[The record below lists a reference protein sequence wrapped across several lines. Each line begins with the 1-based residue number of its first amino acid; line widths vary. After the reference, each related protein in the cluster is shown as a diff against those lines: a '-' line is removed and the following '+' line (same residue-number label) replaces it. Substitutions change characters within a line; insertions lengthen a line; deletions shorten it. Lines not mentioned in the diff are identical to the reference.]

1 MKRIISFLAAAALV
15 FGTGAALPEGA
26 VGLDA
31 AISASALTY
40 GDFEYTVLEDGTVEI
55 SGYSG
60 SDAYLNVPAKI
71 ENKAVTVIGE
81 YAFATGPFMG
91 NENIVNVTLP
101 DSITNISVASFAYCP
116 NLESVNIPENVTVIS
131 ERAFWGCKSLKG
143 ITIPNS
149 VTVIGGWAFCSC
161 IGFSSVV
168 IPRSVESISENAIGY
183 TGGSDKVDG
192 FTIYGYSGTVAESYA
207 NNCGFEFIDLGKE
220 YTYGDWVYTLLAD
233 GTIEIAK
240 YQGSDT
246 IVTVPAEIDG
256 KKVTRIGEHA
266 FDYCIDITDVTIP
279 EGVTSIGDWAF
290 SECYK
295 LKNIDLPDSLK
306 SIGEMA
312 FQLCGFESLAIPNNV
327 TSIGKDAFWNCYNL
341 NNVMLPDNLVSIGD
355 GAFGNCVK
363 LESIEIPIYVESIGK
378 EAFWNCE
385 SITKVTIPR
394 IVSTINEKA
403 FGYIYENNAGE
414 SKLDGFTIYGY
425 SGTAAETY
433 ANNDGFEFVDLGKEY
448 TYGDW
453 VYTLLADGTIE
464 IAKYQGSDTIVT
476 VPAKIDGKKVTSIG
490 AAFAVWNCQAE
501 ITEVKLPSGLKKIGA
516 QAFSNRTTLEKV
528 NIPDSVESIGNSAF
542 WCCTKLKAI
551 TLPDSVTSL
560 DAGAFSGCE
569 ALESITLSENI
580 TSLNTFGFDASYY
593 GVLSG
598 CSKLKSVVIPKKVT
612 VIDDYA
618 IGYSMVNL
626 FDKTNPQVAK
636 VDGFTIYGYSGTAAE
651 EYANK
656 NGFTFIPLDAEPGDA
671 DGNGDV
677 TVDDVLLIQQK
688 IAGWDV
694 KVNEAAADLDGDGK
708 LTVSDALIVQQIIA
722 GWKIVI

>member
-1 MKRIISFLAAAALV
+1 MKRIISFLAALALV

-26 VGLDA
+26 VRLDTG
-31 AISASALTY
+31 ILASALTY
-40 GDFEYTVLEDGTVEI
+40 GDYEYTVLEDGTVAI

-60 SDAYLNVPAKI
+60 SEAYLNIPAKI

-116 NLESVNIPENVTVIS
+116 NLESVDIPESVTVIG

-161 IGFSSVV
+161 TGFSSVV
-168 IPRSVESISENAIGY
+168 IPRSVKSISENAFGY

-192 FTIYGYSGTVAESYA
+192 FTIYGYSGTVAETYA

-256 KKVTRIGEHA
+256 KKVT
-266 FDYCIDITDVTIP
+266 
-279 EGVTSIGDWAF
+279 
-290 SECYK
+290 
-295 LKNIDLPDSLK
+295 
-306 SIGEMA
+306 
-312 FQLCGFESLAIPNNV
+312 
-327 TSIGKDAFWNCYNL
+327 
-341 NNVMLPDNLVSIGD
+341 
-355 GAFGNCVK
+355 
-363 LESIEIPIYVESIGK
+363 
-378 EAFWNCE
+378 
-385 SITKVTIPR
+385 
-394 IVSTINEKA
+394 
-403 FGYIYENNAGE
+403 
-414 SKLDGFTIYGY
+414 
-425 SGTAAETY
+425 
-433 ANNDGFEFVDLGKEY
+433 
-448 TYGDW
+448 
-453 VYTLLADGTIE
+453 
-464 IAKYQGSDTIVT
+464 
-476 VPAKIDGKKVTSIG
+476 SIG
-490 AAFAVWNCQAE
+490 AAFAVWNCKAE

-516 QAFSNRTTLEKV
+516 QAFSNRTALEKV

-580 TSLNTFGFDASYY
+580 TSLNTFGFDANYY

-618 IGYSMVNL
+618 VGYIMAFINGDNSRIE
-626 FDKTNPQVAK
+626 K

-694 KVNEAAADLDGDGK
+694 KIDMAAADLDGDGK
-708 LTVSDALIVQQIIA
+708 LSVSDALIVQQIIA
-722 GWKIVI
+722 GWKISV